1 MAAENRKIAYTVMK
15 ITRVLLIV
23 VAIVI
28 SSSIVRADGPVG
40 VYAMVQK
47 VVFEP
52 SEVAP
57 KTLQIWGVFVWVDG
71 GLKSPGPI
79 NLPQRGYIY
88 FKLPDGATQAAA
100 AKKQWM
106 EIKAIAGGNQIIAFG
121 DWKYSG
127 PFEDLYIP
135 PATGGLEDIRVRK
148 QAEAPA
154 KPIAYPIQMGLV
166 RLADDAAHE
175 SLRSLMKA
183 FLQR

>member
-1 MAAENRKIAYTVMK
+1 VMK
-15 ITRVLLIV
+15 LSRVLLLIMIIV
-23 VAIVI
+23 VPA
-28 SSSIVRADGPVG
+28 SILLADGPVG

-52 SEVAP
+52 SEAVP

-71 GLKSPGPI
+71 GLQSPGPI

-88 FKLPDGATQAAA
+88 FKLPDGATEASA

-106 EIKAIAGGNQIIAFG
+106 DIKAIAGSNQIIAFG

-127 PFEDLYIP
+127 PFEDLFIP
-135 PATGGLEDIRVRK
+135 VTGGQEDVRVRK

-154 KPIAYPIQMGLV
+154 KPIAYPIKKGLMKIP
-166 RLADDAAHE
+166 DDPAHE

>member
-1 MAAENRKIAYTVMK
+1 M
-15 ITRVLLIV
+15 RVLLTV
-23 VAIVI
+23 VAIVV
-28 SSSIVRADGPVG
+28 SASILMADGPVG

-52 SEVAP
+52 SEAAP
-57 KTLQIWGVFVWVDG
+57 KTLQVWGVFVWVDG

-79 NLPQRGYIY
+79 NLPLRGYIY
-88 FKLPDGATQAAA
+88 FKLPEGAAEASA

-106 EIKAIAGGNQIIAFG
+106 DIKAAAGTNQIIAFG
-121 DWKYSG
+121 DWKYAG

-135 PATGGLEDIRVRK
+135 VSGGQEDVRVRK
-148 QAEAPA
+148 QNEAPA
-154 KPIAYPIQMGLV
+154 KPIAYPIKTGLV
-166 RLADDAAHE
+166 KVADDPAHE

>member
-1 MAAENRKIAYTVMK
+1 MK
-15 ITRVLLIV
+15 ISCVLFAVLAIV
-23 VAIVI
+23 VFT
-28 SSSIVRADGPVG
+28 SILMADGPVG

-52 SEVAP
+52 SEAAP

-88 FKLPDGATQAAA
+88 FKLPDGASQASA
-100 AKKQWM
+100 AKKQWTD
-106 EIKAIAGGNQIIAFG
+106 IKAIAGSNQIIAFG
-121 DWKYSG
+121 DWRYSG

-135 PATGGLEDIRVRK
+135 VTGGLEDVRVRK

-154 KPIAYPIQMGLV
+154 KPIAYPIKTGL
-166 RLADDAAHE
+166 LKIADDPAHE

>member
-1 MAAENRKIAYTVMK
+1 VKKISS
-15 ITRVLLIV
+15 VLLTVLAIV
-23 VAIVI
+23 VSA
-28 SSSIVRADGPVG
+28 SILKADGPVG

-47 VVFEP
+47 VVIEP
-52 SEVAP
+52 NEASP

-79 NLPQRGYIY
+79 NLPQRGYLY
-88 FKLPDGATQAAA
+88 FRLPDGAAEATA
-100 AKKQWM
+100 AKKQWTD
-106 EIKAIAGGNQIIAFG
+106 IKAIAGSNQIIAFG

-135 PATGGLEDIRVRK
+135 ATGGLEDIRVRK
-148 QAEAPA
+148 QTEAPA
-154 KPIAYPIQMGLV
+154 KPIAYPIKTGL
-166 RLADDAAHE
+166 LKIADDPAHE

>member
-1 MAAENRKIAYTVMK
+1 MMK
-15 ITRVLLIV
+15 LSRILLTV
-23 VAIVI
+23 VALVI
-28 SSSIVRADGPVG
+28 SASILLADGPVG

-52 SEVAP
+52 SEASP
-57 KTLQIWGVFVWVDG
+57 QTLQIWGVFVWVDG

-79 NLPQRGYIY
+79 NLPQRGYVY
-88 FKLPDGATQAAA
+88 FKLPGSAAEASA

-106 EIKAIAGGNQIIAFG
+106 DIKAIAGSSQIIAFG

-135 PATGGLEDIRVRK
+135 MTSGQEDVRVRK
-148 QAEAPA
+148 QTEAPA
-154 KPIAYPIQMGLV
+154 KPITYPIKTGFVKIANDQ
-166 RLADDAAHE
+166 AHE
-175 SLRSLMKA
+175 SLHSLMKA

>member
-1 MAAENRKIAYTVMK
+1 MK
-15 ITRVLLIV
+15 FSRVLLTALAIV
-23 VAIVI
+23 VSA
-28 SSSIVRADGPVG
+28 SILMADGPVG

-52 SEVAP
+52 SEAAP
-57 KTLQIWGVFVWVDG
+57 KTLQIWGVFAWVDG

-88 FKLPDGATQAAA
+88 FKLPDTAAEASA

-106 EIKAIAGGNQIIAFG
+106 DIKAIAGSSQIIAFG
-121 DWKYSG
+121 DWKYAG

-135 PATGGLEDIRVRK
+135 VTGGQEDVRVRK
-148 QAEAPA
+148 QAEVPA
-154 KPIAYPIQMGLV
+154 KPIAYPIKTGLV
-166 RLADDAAHE
+166 KIANDASHE
-175 SLRSLMKA
+175 SLSSLMKA

>member
-1 MAAENRKIAYTVMK
+1 VIKPS
-15 ITRVLLIV
+15 RVLLSALVIV
-23 VAIVI
+23 LVA
-28 SSSIVRADGPVG
+28 SILLADGPVG
-40 VYAMVQK
+40 VYAMAQR

-52 SEVAP
+52 SEAAP

-88 FKLPDGATQAAA
+88 FKLPDGAAEASA

-106 EIKAIAGGNQIIAFG
+106 DIKGAAGSNQIIAFG

-135 PATGGLEDIRVRK
+135 ATGGQEDVRVRK
-148 QAEAPA
+148 QTEAPA
-154 KPIAYPIQMGLV
+154 KPIAYPIKTGLIKI
-166 RLADDAAHE
+166 ADDPAHE

>member
-1 MAAENRKIAYTVMK
+1 MK
-15 ITRVLLIV
+15 ISCVLFAVLAIV
-23 VAIVI
+23 VFT
-28 SSSIVRADGPVG
+28 SILMADGPVG

-52 SEVAP
+52 SEAAP

-88 FKLPDGATQAAA
+88 FKLPDGASQASA
-100 AKKQWM
+100 AKKQWTD
-106 EIKAIAGGNQIIAFG
+106 IKAIAGSNQIIAFG
-121 DWKYSG
+121 DWRYSG

-135 PATGGLEDIRVRK
+135 VTGGLEDVRVRK

-154 KPIAYPIQMGLV
+154 KPIAYPIKIGL
-166 RLADDAAHE
+166 LKIADDPAHE

>member
-1 MAAENRKIAYTVMK
+1 MK
-15 ITRVLLIV
+15 ISCVLFAVLAIV
-23 VAIVI
+23 VFT
-28 SSSIVRADGPVG
+28 SILMADGSVG

-52 SEVAP
+52 SEAAP

-88 FKLPDGATQAAA
+88 FKLPDGAAEAVA
-100 AKKQWM
+100 AKKQWT
-106 EIKAIAGGNQIIAFG
+106 EIKAIAGSNQIIAFG
-121 DWKYSG
+121 DWRYSG

-135 PATGGLEDIRVRK
+135 VTGGLEDVRVRK

-154 KPIAYPIQMGLV
+154 KPIAYPIKTGL
-166 RLADDAAHE
+166 LKIADDPAHE

>member
-1 MAAENRKIAYTVMK
+1 MK
-15 ITRVLLIV
+15 ILCVLLIV
-23 VAIVI
+23 LAISI
-28 SSSIVRADGPVG
+28 SSSIVLADGPVG
-40 VYAMVQK
+40 VYAMVQR

-52 SEVAP
+52 SEAAP

-88 FKLPDGATQAAA
+88 FRLPESVSEASA
-100 AKKQWM
+100 AKKQWTD
-106 EIKAIAGGNQIIAFG
+106 IKAVAGSDQIIAFG

-135 PATGGLEDIRVRK
+135 VNDGQEDVRVRK
-148 QAEAPA
+148 QSESPA
-154 KPIAYPIQMGLV
+154 KPIAYPIKTGLV
-166 RLADDAAHE
+166 KIADDPGHE
-175 SLRSLMKA
+175 PLRSLMKA

>member
-1 MAAENRKIAYTVMK
+1 MK
-15 ITRVLLIV
+15 LTRVLLTV
-23 VAIVI
+23 VVIAI
-28 SSSIVRADGPVG
+28 SSSILMADGPVA

-52 SEVAP
+52 SEAAP

-88 FKLPDGATQAAA
+88 FKLPDGAAEASAT
-100 AKKQWM
+100 KEQWM
-106 EIKAIAGGNQIIAFG
+106 EIKAIAGSNQIIAFG

-135 PATGGLEDIRVRK
+135 AAGGLEEVRVRK

-154 KPIAYPIQMGLV
+154 KPIAYPTRIGLV
-166 RLADDAAHE
+166 RIADDAAHE

>member
-1 MAAENRKIAYTVMK
+1 MK
-15 ITRVLLIV
+15 FLRVLLTIM
-23 VAIVI
+23 AISI
-28 SSSIVRADGPVG
+28 SSSVLLADGPVG

-52 SEVAP
+52 SENAP

-88 FKLPDGATQAAA
+88 FKLPEGATEASA

-106 EIKAIAGGNQIIAFG
+106 DIKSVAGSNQIIAFG
-121 DWKYSG
+121 DWKHSG

-135 PATGGLEDIRVRK
+135 IDGGQEDVRVRK
-148 QAEAPA
+148 QSEAPA
-154 KPIAYPIQMGLV
+154 KPIAYPIKTGLV
-166 RLADDAAHE
+166 KIADDPAHE

>member
-1 MAAENRKIAYTVMK
+1 MK
-15 ITRVLLIV
+15 ISFVFLTVLAFV
-23 VAIVI
+23 VSA
-28 SSSIVRADGPVG
+28 SILMADGPVG

-52 SEVAP
+52 GEAAP
-57 KTLQIWGVFVWVDG
+57 KALQIWGVFVWVDG

-79 NLPQRGYIY
+79 NLPQRGYMY
-88 FKLPDGATQAAA
+88 FKLPGGAAESSAAR
-100 AKKQWM
+100 KQWAD
-106 EIKAIAGGNQIIAFG
+106 IKAVAGSNQIIAFG

-135 PATGGLEDIRVRK
+135 VTGGQEDVRVRK
-148 QAEAPA
+148 QAEVAA
-154 KPIAYPIQMGLV
+154 KPIAYPVKTGLV
-166 RLADDAAHE
+166 RIADDPAHE

>member
-1 MAAENRKIAYTVMK
+1 MK
-15 ITRVLLIV
+15 LSRVLISVLAIV
-23 VAIVI
+23 VSA
-28 SSSIVRADGPVG
+28 SNLMADGPVG
-40 VYAMVQK
+40 VYAIVQK

-52 SEVAP
+52 SEAAP

-88 FKLPDGATQAAA
+88 FKLPEGAAEASA

-106 EIKAIAGGNQIIAFG
+106 DIKAVAGSNQIIAFG

-135 PATGGLEDIRVRK
+135 VTGGQEDVRVRK
-148 QAEAPA
+148 QAEAPS
-154 KPIAYPIQMGLV
+154 KPIAYPIKTGLIKI
-166 RLADDAAHE
+166 ADDPAHE